1 MSEDRLDVEVAIVG
15 AGIAG
20 LAAALAMKKVGIKS
34 IVVVESA
41 AGLRS
46 TGAALGLFPN
56 AWRALDV
63 LGIAHKL
70 IPLYPP
76 LRKFRVTHTSTGETQ
91 EVSLDGAPVLRG
103 MEVRVVHRRALLE
116 SLAEELPP
124 GTIRFSSKLTS
135 ITRQKPTDASSG
147 VILDLEDGT
156 VIRAKALIGCDGVHS
171 AVARWLG
178 LSTPIDSGRGAVRG
192 LSVYPDGHGFSSG
205 SQQFLGKNERTGFF
219 PMNDKEIYWFITR
232 RSNPS
237 DKDMAKEPDLILK
250 NVTETMAKGFP
261 PAFRDVVNHSEL
273 STVSWAP
280 LKFRL
285 PWDVVVG
292 PTHRGSVAVAG
303 DAMHPMTPDL
313 GQGGCA
319 ALEDAVVLGR
329 NIAATLHIDGSV
341 DAEKV
346 ERCLDDFVRERRWR
360 AAGLIAGAY
369 VSGRIQQGGSGWWES
384 AVKFIR
390 DGAFYRYMFP
400 RIVSSVVGYDCG
412 PLPITLVPA

>member
-1 MSEDRLDVEVAIVG
+1 
-15 AGIAG
+15 
-20 LAAALAMKKVGIKS
+20 
-34 IVVVESA
+34 
-41 AGLRS
+41 
-46 TGAALGLFPN
+46 
-56 AWRALDV
+56 
-63 LGIAHKL
+63 
-70 IPLYPP
+70 
-76 LRKFRVTHTSTGETQ
+76 
-91 EVSLDGAPVLRG
+91 

-147 VILDLEDGT
+147 
-156 VIRAKALIGCDGVHS
+156 ALIGCDGVHS

-232 RSNPS
+232 RSNPKCHR
-237 DKDMAKEPDLILK
+237 DDG
-250 NVTETMAKGFP
+250 KGLP

>member
-20 LAAALAMKKVGIKS
+20 C

-147 VILDLEDGT
+147 SGCATLLELSWT
-156 VIRAKALIGCDGVHS
+156 IRPNSSNVELSARAYLELLMGCQALIGCDGVHS

-237 DKDMAKEPDLILK
+237 DDG
-250 NVTETMAKGFP
+250 KGLP